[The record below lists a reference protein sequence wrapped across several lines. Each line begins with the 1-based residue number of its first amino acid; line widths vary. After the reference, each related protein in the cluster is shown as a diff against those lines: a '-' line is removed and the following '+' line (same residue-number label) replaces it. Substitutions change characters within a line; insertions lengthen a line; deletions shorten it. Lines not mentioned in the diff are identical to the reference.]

1 MDSKDSKSVVSVTE
15 VNKYASIVIDHNLVI
30 QNIVMYG
37 LLIAGILLM
46 AEQGDLVY
54 ELLKAVVVGW
64 LVHILD
70 IKPQ

>member
-15 VNKYASIVIDHNLVI
+15 VNKYASIVINHNLAI
-30 QNIVMYG
+30 QYIVMYG
-37 LLIAGILLM
+37 LLAVGVLIM
-46 AEQGDLVY
+46 AVQGDLVY